1 MSLPATASTT
11 ISSIP
16 CPITALAPELREMIF
31 EYYHEVMGSRER
43 ERQWY
48 EIRIGHFRNLKP
60 YFSMLHFSS
69 LVRSEIAYEA
79 YQAAFSWAWLQFKV
93 EGKVDDVE
101 RMRDTFACIRTANR
115 DIKLGIH
122 FVVSDYGRD
131 ELMRFVNSF
140 FHTPM
145 TGGNMAS
152 SFVHCSDG
160 VESSTLQR
168 WYQDLNNR
176 DSKIIY
182 TLKSRTGAYRE
193 LTGSGEYHE
202 LYMFGKLAKLDWS
215 GFDFEFAAPPQRNR
229 TRRRKSI
236 RRESS
241 NPKTRHAM
249 RGTSGTVPRMELMWT
264 STATMRLWRLTVTRT
279 TSKASSRTA
288 TLTQVC

>member
-1 MSLPATASTT
+1 MSAPTVASTT
-11 ISSIP
+11 PPSIP

-31 EYYHEVMGSRER
+31 GYYLEGIRSRR
-43 ERQWY
+43 RNRQVY
-48 EIRIGHFRNLKP
+48 GIRIGHFRKLKP
-60 YFSMLHFSS
+60 YFNMLHFSS
-69 LVRSEIAYEA
+69 FARSEIAYEA
-79 YQAAFSWAWLQFKV
+79 YQAAFSEAWFRFKV
-93 EGKVDDVE
+93 EGEVDDVE

-122 FVVSDYGRD
+122 FVVSDHGRD
-131 ELMRFVNSF
+131 ELLRFVNSF
-140 FHTPM
+140 FRTYM
-145 TGGNMAS
+145 TGRNMTH
-152 SFVHCSDG
+152 SFVHCRDG

-176 DSKIIY
+176 DSKIMY

-215 GFDFEFAAPPQRNR
+215 RFDFELAALPRKEPQPQK
-229 TRRRKSI
+229 KSI